1 MGFNL
6 GDLGSFAVGAI
17 NQDKEN
23 TAAKLEERKDEL
35 KANRA
40 FIIKMKENK
49 YQSELATFEEENK
62 KAKAIAAINNKY
74 KAVGGEINPIDYGR
88 DYILATNPTEFAT
101 MTALYKDNQPKLEEY
116 YASFANKASSEFKP
130 TTTRDALDAKQAEDI
145 QSITAEFNKKIENAR
160 GDSFL
165 INQIIGL
172 KNKAINKITEKNKEG
187 EAGTILAKEIQKEI
201 ETVKPEES
209 DSGLVFAEAS
219 FSKPTVPEWFIKKG
233 KLEEKRTQLNSSD
246 NLLSYTDAG
255 IKAGLD
261 FFKNNKFTK
270 IKSFIQKDKGGKYI
284 GFEGAGAMVVNHIA
298 ILGNGAVDSITDRVV
313 YDETNGKASMASS
326 VLNPSVVK
334 AKVTERVNDYTNIS
348 QSKNFLKDR
357 ENIISIVPFSIVD
370 ANNSLGDITFETKRD
385 RKTVGESY
393 YKALQQFT
401 KENNKRQ
408 VGIDEQGQPIYSII
422 KSNQQFMNDIQT
434 ELLNL
439 RGNTNNNANRIKELM
454 MIDLGIGTSKDES
467 TPPAS
472 GSDTPLPSSSDT
484 PPASGDVK
492 TMIITAPNGQVETVE
507 DTPDSRKLAKEKGF
521 IIKEPLPLVPQETDE
536 GYDPEY
542 NTGKDRSITAGTI
555 RRLKRGNT
563 IPMSQKERLEARR
576 IQNEFRKKQKQLL
589 DNKKRN
595 ESLGLP
601 EITPLTSE

>member
-219 FSKPTVPEWFIKKG
+219 FSTPKVPEWFIKKG
-233 KLEEKRTQLNSSD
+233 KLEEKRTQLNSND

-270 IKSFIQKDKGGKYI
+270 IKSFIQKDKDGKYI

-298 ILGNGAVDSITDRVV
+298 ILGNGAVDSITDKVV

-326 VLNPSVVK
+326 VLNPAVVK

-348 QSKNFLKDR
+348 QSKNFLQDR

-370 ANNSLGDITFETKRD
+370 ANNSLGDTTFETKGD

-393 YKALQQFT
+393 YKALKQFT
-401 KENNKRQ
+401 KENNIRQ
-408 VGIDEQGQPIYSII
+408 VGKDEQGKPIYSII

-439 RGNTNNNANRIKELM
+439 RGNTNSTANRIKEI
-454 MIDLGIGTSKDES
+454 MISDLNIGTSKDES
-467 TPPAS
+467 VEIEGAVGIEGKNLTDNINQNI
-472 GSDTPLPSSSDT
+472 DTNIKSIVIDGQNIPLT
-484 PPASGDVK
+484 EENK
-492 TMIITAPNGQVETVE
+492 
-507 DTPDSRKLAKEKGF
+507 KELDAQG
-521 IIKEPLPLVPQETDE
+521 IKYNEPIPLVPQETDE

-542 NTGKDRSITAGTI
+542 NTSKDRSITAGTI
-555 RRLKRGNT
+555 RRLKRDNT

-576 IQNEFRKKQKQLL
+576 IQNEARKKQKQLL

>member
-130 TTTRDALDAKQAEDI
+130 TTTRDALDAKQSEDI

-172 KNKAINKITEKNKEG
+172 KNKAINKITQKNKEG

-209 DSGLVFAEAS
+209 DTGLVFAEAS
-219 FSKPTVPEWFIKKG
+219 FSKGIVPKKFREKVEPLRNELNKSTEIKKENVNIA
-233 KLEEKRTQLNSSD
+233 LT
-246 NLLSYTDAG
+246 
-255 IKAGLD
+255 
-261 FFKNNKFTK
+261 FFNENDISVPKQYL
-270 IKSFIQKDKGGKYI
+270 QKDLEGNTTGLKGPGLT
-284 GFEGAGAMVVNHIA
+284 FVNQTNALTSQA
-298 ILGNGAVDSITDRVV
+298 IQTFTNEDIYTKS
-313 YDETNGKASMASS
+313 NGKTSLISNY
-326 VLNPSVVK
+326 LNPN
-334 AKVTERVNDYTNIS
+334 KVNGKVSERIANYSTTS
-348 QSKNFLKDR
+348 QEKKVGYFNNRD
-357 ENIISIVPFSIVD
+357 NIIAVVPFSIVD
-370 ANNSLGDITFETKRD
+370 SNNTLNGYQFTNKAQTKKVGEAYLQALKNIEATNNPKGVTERSQKYLNDFQNKLLRMDVDSTSPESEVVKKEMVRLLTEQGIIKPETTTTSTEEIAPINTSTGVESIVIDGNNIPLTEKNKEVLESQGIDWKNQEKVNVPQKEVNETKSGDMDVAEQVAKATTTTAKITPKDIGQVNMPVFETL
-385 RKTVGESY
+385 ESILAILPNAMTGQEIMDKY
-393 YKALQQFT
+393 EIAFPINKFT
-401 KENNKRQ
+401 K
-408 VGIDEQGQPIYSII
+408 YSP
-422 KSNQQFMNDIQT
+422 
-434 ELLNL
+434 
-439 RGNTNNNANRIKELM
+439 
-454 MIDLGIGTSKDES
+454 SK
-467 TPPAS
+467 
-472 GSDTPLPSSSDT
+472 
-484 PPASGDVK
+484 
-492 TMIITAPNGQVETVE
+492 
-507 DTPDSRKLAKEKGF
+507 
-521 IIKEPLPLVPQETDE
+521 
-536 GYDPEY
+536 
-542 NTGKDRSITAGTI
+542 
-555 RRLKRGNT
+555 
-563 IPMSQKERLEARR
+563 
-576 IQNEFRKKQKQLL
+576 
-589 DNKKRN
+589 
-595 ESLGLP
+595 
-601 EITPLTSE
+601 

>member
-1 MGFNL
+1 MGFSL

-62 KAKAIAAINNKY
+62 KAKAIAAVNNKY
-74 KAVGGEINPIDYGR
+74 KELGGPINPIDYGR
-88 DYILATNPTEFAT
+88 DYILATNPTEFST
-101 MTALYKDNQPKLEEY
+101 MTTLYKDNQPKLEEY
-116 YASFANKASSEFKP
+116 YASFANKATSEFKP

-201 ETVKPEES
+201 ETVKPEEA
-209 DSGLVFAEAS
+209 DTGLVFAEAS
-219 FSKPTVPEWFIKKG
+219 FSTPKVPKWFIEDG
-233 KLEEKRTQLNSSD
+233 KLEEKRTKLNSAD
-246 NLLSYTDAG
+246 NLLSYSDAG

-270 IKSFIQKDKGGKYI
+270 IKSFIQKDNTGKYI
-284 GFEGAGAMVVNHIA
+284 GFEGAGAMVVNHISL
-298 ILGNGAVDSITDRVV
+298 LGNGAVDSITNKIV
-313 YDETNGKASMASS
+313 YNETGGKASMASS
-326 VLNPSVVK
+326 VLNEAVVK
-334 AKVTERVNDYTNIS
+334 AKVSERVNDYTNIS
-348 QSKNFLKDR
+348 QSKNFLQDR

-370 ANNSLGDITFETKRD
+370 ANNSIGDITFETKGD

-401 KENNKRQ
+401 KENNIRQ
-408 VGIDEQGQPIYSII
+408 VGKDEQGKPIYSII

-439 RGNTNNNANRIKELM
+439 RGKTNSTANRIKEI
-454 MIDLGIGTSKDES
+454 MISDLNIGTSKDGS
-467 TPPAS
+467 TPPVSDSNIAPLSDS
-472 GSDTPLPSSSDT
+472 GNLPSSN
-484 PPASGDVK
+484 DVK
-492 TMIITAPNGQVETVE
+492 TMKVEINGKSVT
-507 DTPDSRKLAKEKGF
+507 
-521 IIKEPLPLVPQETDE
+521 
-536 GYDPEY
+536 
-542 NTGKDRSITAGTI
+542 
-555 RRLKRGNT
+555 
-563 IPMSQKERLEARR
+563 M
-576 IQNEFRKKQKQLL
+576 L
-589 DNKKRN
+589 DNKEVRDMLAEDIKN
-595 ESLGLP
+595 GDNIKIINNIKQEEKIIDSAKTEAVTTPTKKTPADFGQVNQPVFETLESILKVIDMPMTGEEIKNTFDISPGLK
-601 EITPLTSE
+601 INSKTVFRPLS

>member
-74 KAVGGEINPIDYGR
+74 KAVGGKINPIDYGR

-209 DSGLVFAEAS
+209 D
-219 FSKPTVPEWFIKKG
+219 T
-233 KLEEKRTQLNSSD
+233 
-246 NLLSYTDAG
+246 
-255 IKAGLD
+255 
-261 FFKNNKFTK
+261 
-270 IKSFIQKDKGGKYI
+270 
-284 GFEGAGAMVVNHIA
+284 
-298 ILGNGAVDSITDRVV
+298 
-313 YDETNGKASMASS
+313 
-326 VLNPSVVK
+326 
-334 AKVTERVNDYTNIS
+334 
-348 QSKNFLKDR
+348 
-357 ENIISIVPFSIVD
+357 
-370 ANNSLGDITFETKRD
+370 
-385 RKTVGESY
+385 
-393 YKALQQFT
+393 
-401 KENNKRQ
+401 
-408 VGIDEQGQPIYSII
+408 YS
-422 KSNQQFMNDIQT
+422 T
-434 ELLNL
+434 
-439 RGNTNNNANRIKELM
+439 
-454 MIDLGIGTSKDES
+454 
-467 TPPAS
+467 
-472 GSDTPLPSSSDT
+472 
-484 PPASGDVK
+484 
-492 TMIITAPNGQVETVE
+492 
-507 DTPDSRKLAKEKGF
+507 
-521 IIKEPLPLVPQETDE
+521 
-536 GYDPEY
+536 
-542 NTGKDRSITAGTI
+542 
-555 RRLKRGNT
+555 
-563 IPMSQKERLEARR
+563 
-576 IQNEFRKKQKQLL
+576 
-589 DNKKRN
+589 
-595 ESLGLP
+595 
-601 EITPLTSE
+601 

>member
-1 MGFNL
+1 MAINL
-6 GDLGSFAVGAI
+6 GDLGSFAMGAI
-17 NQDKEN
+17 NEDKKN

-40 FIIKMKENK
+40 FILKMKENK
-49 YQSELATFEEENK
+49 YQSELQTFDEENK
-62 KAKAIAAINNKY
+62 KAKAISSVNSKY
-74 KAVGGEINPIDYGR
+74 KEMGGKINPIDYGR
-88 DYILATNPTEFAT
+88 DYLLATNPTEFAT
-101 MTALYKDNQPKLEEY
+101 MTALYKDNAPKLEAY
-116 YASFANKASSEFKP
+116 YASFANKSSSEFKP
-130 TTTRDALDAKQAEDI
+130 STTREALDAKQAEDI

-165 INQIIGL
+165 VNQIIAL
-172 KNKAINKITEKNKEG
+172 KNKALNKVTEKNKEG
-187 EAGTILAKEIQKEI
+187 EAGTVLAKTIQKEI
-201 ETVKPEES
+201 EAVKPDEA
-209 DSGLVFAEAS
+209 DTGLVFAEAS
-219 FSKPTVPEWFIKKG
+219 FSTPKVPKWFITEG
-233 KLEEKRTQLNSSD
+233 KIGEKRTRLNSLD
-246 NLLSYTDAG
+246 NLKSYSDAG
-255 IKAGLD
+255 MKAGLD

-270 IKSFIQKDKGGKYI
+270 LNSFIDKDKNGVYV
-284 GFEGAGAMVVNHIA
+284 GFKGAGAMVVNHISL
-298 ILGNGAVDSITDRVV
+298 LGNGAVDSITDRVV
-313 YDETNGKASMASS
+313 YNETGGKASMTSS
-326 VLNPSVVK
+326 VLNESVVK
-334 AKVTERVNDYTNIS
+334 GKVTERINDYTNIS
-348 QSKNFLKDR
+348 QSKNFLEDR
-357 ENIISIVPFSIVD
+357 ENIVSIVPFSIVD
-370 ANNSLGDITFETKRD
+370 ANNSIGDTFFETKGD

-439 RGNTNNNANRIKELM
+439 RGNTNNNANIIKELM
-454 MIDLGIGTSKDES
+454 MIDLGIGTSKDDRGEIEGAVGIEGKNL
-467 TPPAS
+467 T
-472 GSDTPLPSSSDT
+472 GNINQNIDTNIKSIVIDGQNVPLT
-484 PPASGDVK
+484 EENK
-492 TMIITAPNGQVETVE
+492 
-507 DTPDSRKLAKEKGF
+507 KELDAQG
-521 IIKEPLPLVPQETDE
+521 IKYNEPIPLVPQETDE

-542 NTGKDRSITAGTI
+542 NTSKDRSITAGTI

-563 IPMSQKERLEARR
+563 IPMSQKEKLEARR

>member
-1 MGFNL
+1 MGFSL

-23 TAAKLEERKDEL
+23 TAAKLEERKEEL

-62 KAKAIAAINNKY
+62 KAKAIAAVNNKY
-74 KAVGGEINPIDYGR
+74 KALGGDINPVDYGR
-88 DYILATNPTEFAT
+88 DYILATNPTEFST
-101 MTALYKDNQPKLEEY
+101 MTTLYKDNQPKLEEY
-116 YASFANKASSEFKP
+116 YASFANKATSEFKP

-172 KNKAINKITEKNKEG
+172 KNKAINKITQKNKDG

-201 ETVKPEES
+201 ETVKPEEA
-209 DSGLVFAEAS
+209 DTGLVFAEAS
-219 FSKPTVPEWFIKKG
+219 FSTPTVPKWFIEDG
-233 KLEEKRTQLNSSD
+233 KLEEKRTKLNSAD
-246 NLLSYTDAG
+246 NLLSYSDAG

-270 IKSFIQKDKGGKYI
+270 IKSFIQKDNTGKYI
-284 GFEGAGAMVVNHIA
+284 GFEGAGAMVVNHISL
-298 ILGNGAVDSITDRVV
+298 LGNGAVDSITNKIV
-313 YDETNGKASMASS
+313 YNETGGKASMASS
-326 VLNPSVVK
+326 VLNEAVVK
-334 AKVTERVNDYTNIS
+334 AKVSERVNDYTNIS
-348 QSKNFLKDR
+348 QSKNFLQDR

-370 ANNSLGDITFETKRD
+370 ANNSIGDITFETKGD

-401 KENNKRQ
+401 KENNIRQ
-408 VGIDEQGQPIYSII
+408 VGKDEQGKPIYSII

-439 RGNTNNNANRIKELM
+439 RGKTNSTANRIKEI
-454 MIDLGIGTSKDES
+454 MISDLNIGTSKDGS
-467 TPPAS
+467 TPPVSDSNIAPLSDS
-472 GSDTPLPSSSDT
+472 GNLPSSN
-484 PPASGDVK
+484 DVK
-492 TMIITAPNGQVETVE
+492 TMKVEINGKSVT
-507 DTPDSRKLAKEKGF
+507 
-521 IIKEPLPLVPQETDE
+521 
-536 GYDPEY
+536 
-542 NTGKDRSITAGTI
+542 
-555 RRLKRGNT
+555 
-563 IPMSQKERLEARR
+563 M
-576 IQNEFRKKQKQLL
+576 L
-589 DNKKRN
+589 DNKEVRDMLAEDIKN
-595 ESLGLP
+595 GDNIKIINNLKQEEKIIDSAKTEAVTTPTKKTPADFGQVNQPVFETLESILKVIDMPMTGEEIKNTFDISPGLK
-601 EITPLTSE
+601 INSKTVFRPLS

>member
-1 MGFNL
+1 MGFSL

-23 TAAKLEERKDEL
+23 TAAKLEERKEEL

-62 KAKAIAAINNKY
+62 KAKAIAAVNNKY
-74 KAVGGEINPIDYGR
+74 KALGEEINPIDYGR

-116 YASFANKASSEFKP
+116 YASFANKATSEFKP

-172 KNKAINKITEKNKEG
+172 KNKAINKITQKNKDG

-201 ETVKPEES
+201 ETVKPEEA
-209 DSGLVFAEAS
+209 DTGLVFAEAS
-219 FSKPTVPEWFIKKG
+219 FSTLKVPKWFIEDG
-233 KLEEKRTQLNSSD
+233 KLEEKRTKLNSAD
-246 NLLSYTDAG
+246 NLLSYSDAG

-270 IKSFIQKDKGGKYI
+270 IKSFIQKDNTGKYI
-284 GFEGAGAMVVNHIA
+284 GFEGAGAMVVNHISL
-298 ILGNGAVDSITDRVV
+298 LGNGAVDSITNEIV
-313 YDETNGKASMASS
+313 YNETGGKASMASS
-326 VLNPSVVK
+326 VLNEAVVK
-334 AKVTERVNDYTNIS
+334 AKVSERVNDYTNIS
-348 QSKNFLKDR
+348 QSKNFLQDR

-370 ANNSLGDITFETKRD
+370 ANNSIGDITFETKGD

-401 KENNKRQ
+401 KENNIRQ
-408 VGIDEQGQPIYSII
+408 INKGQPGEPVYSII
-422 KSNQQFMNDIQT
+422 KPNQQFMNDIQT

-439 RGNTNNNANRIKELM
+439 RGNTNKTANRIKELM
-454 MIDLGIGTSKDES
+454 MIDLNIGTSKDGS
-467 TPPAS
+467 TPPVS
-472 GSDTPLPSSSDT
+472 GIDSNAKDIGTIT
-484 PPASGDVK
+484 
-492 TMIITAPNGQVETVE
+492 IIKKDGSKIENVENTAENIAKAKEDGYTVELNNKNTAPITDDKVKGDSSVAEKAQVVNPITKETIV
-507 DTPDSRKLAKEKGF
+507 KEK
-521 IIKEPLPLVPQETDE
+521 IKPSDVGIGNPSGYFETLDSIKAILPNTMTGQEIMNQ
-536 GYDPEY
+536 Y
-542 NTGKDRSITAGTI
+542 NIAFPI
-555 RRLKRGNT
+555 
-563 IPMSQKERLEARR
+563 
-576 IQNEFRKKQKQLL
+576 
-589 DNKKRN
+589 NKFTKY
-595 ESLGLP
+595 SP
-601 EITPLTSE
+601 SK

>member
-62 KAKAIAAINNKY
+62 KAKAIAAVNSKYKNNKDT
-74 KAVGGEINPIDYGR
+74 NPIDYGR
-88 DYILATNPTEFAT
+88 DYLLATNPTEFAT
-101 MTALYKDNQPKLEEY
+101 MTALYKDDQTKLENY
-116 YASFANKASSEFKP
+116 YASFANKAAVQFKP

-172 KNKAINKITEKNKEG
+172 KNKAINKITQKNKEG

-201 ETVKPEES
+201 ETVKSEEP
-209 DSGLVFAEAS
+209 DWGIEFTEPS
-219 FSKPTVPEWFIKKG
+219 FSKPTVPKWFIEDG
-233 KLEEKRTQLNSSD
+233 KLEEKRTKLNSAD
-246 NLLSYTDAG
+246 NLLSYSDAG

-270 IKSFIQKDKGGKYI
+270 IESFIEKDNTGKYT
-284 GFEGAGAMVVNHIA
+284 GFEGAGAMVVNHISL
-298 ILGNGAVDSITDRVV
+298 LGNGAVDSITNEIV
-313 YDETNGKASMASS
+313 YNETGGKASMTSS
-326 VLNPSVVK
+326 VLNEAVVK
-334 AKVTERVNDYTNIS
+334 AKVSERVNDYTNIS
-348 QSKNFLKDR
+348 QSKNFLQDR

-370 ANNSLGDITFETKRD
+370 ANNSLGDTTFETKGN
-385 RKTVGESY
+385 RKRVGESY

-401 KENNKRQ
+401 KENNIRQ
-408 VGIDEQGQPIYSII
+408 VGKDEQGKPIYSII

-439 RGNTNNNANRIKELM
+439 RGKTNSTANRIKEI
-454 MIDLGIGTSKDES
+454 MISDLNIGTSKDGS
-467 TPPAS
+467 TPPPS
-472 GSDTPLPSSSDT
+472 GIDSNAKAINTIT
-484 PPASGDVK
+484 
-492 TMIITAPNGQVETVE
+492 IIKKDGSKIENVENTAENIAKAKEDGYTVELNNKNTAPIIDNKVKGDSSVAEKAQVVNPITNETIV
-507 DTPDSRKLAKEKGF
+507 KEK
-521 IIKEPLPLVPQETDE
+521 IKPSDVGIGNPSGYFETLDSIKAILPNTMTGQEIMNK
-536 GYDPEY
+536 Y
-542 NTGKDRSITAGTI
+542 NIAFPI
-555 RRLKRGNT
+555 
-563 IPMSQKERLEARR
+563 
-576 IQNEFRKKQKQLL
+576 
-589 DNKKRN
+589 NKFTKY
-595 ESLGLP
+595 SP
-601 EITPLTSE
+601 SK

>member
-1 MGFNL
+1 MGFSL

-62 KAKAIAAINNKY
+62 KAKAIAAVNNKY
-74 KAVGGEINPIDYGR
+74 KALGEEINPIDYGR

-116 YASFANKASSEFKP
+116 YASFANKATSEFKP

-172 KNKAINKITEKNKEG
+172 KNKAINKITQKNKDG

-201 ETVKPEES
+201 ETVKPEEA
-209 DSGLVFAEAS
+209 DTGLVFAEAS
-219 FSKPTVPEWFIKKG
+219 FSTPTVPKWFIEDG
-233 KLEEKRTQLNSSD
+233 KLEEKRTKLNSAD
-246 NLLSYTDAG
+246 NLLSYSDAG

-270 IKSFIQKDKGGKYI
+270 IKSFIQKDNTGKYI
-284 GFEGAGAMVVNHIA
+284 GFEGAGAMVVNHISL
-298 ILGNGAVDSITDRVV
+298 LGNGAVDSITNKIV
-313 YDETNGKASMASS
+313 YNETGGKASMASS
-326 VLNPSVVK
+326 VLNEAVVK
-334 AKVTERVNDYTNIS
+334 AKVSERVNDYTNIS
-348 QSKNFLKDR
+348 QSKNFLQDR

-370 ANNSLGDITFETKRD
+370 ANNSIGDITFETKGD

-401 KENNKRQ
+401 KENNIRQ
-408 VGIDEQGQPIYSII
+408 VGKDEQGKPIYSII

-439 RGNTNNNANRIKELM
+439 RGKTNSTANRIKEI
-454 MIDLGIGTSKDES
+454 MISDLNIGTSKDGS
-467 TPPAS
+467 TPPVSDSNIAPLSDS
-472 GSDTPLPSSSDT
+472 GNLPSSN
-484 PPASGDVK
+484 DVK
-492 TMIITAPNGQVETVE
+492 TMKVEINGKSVT
-507 DTPDSRKLAKEKGF
+507 
-521 IIKEPLPLVPQETDE
+521 
-536 GYDPEY
+536 
-542 NTGKDRSITAGTI
+542 
-555 RRLKRGNT
+555 
-563 IPMSQKERLEARR
+563 M
-576 IQNEFRKKQKQLL
+576 L
-589 DNKKRN
+589 DNKEVRDMLAEDIKN
-595 ESLGLP
+595 GDNIKIINNIKQEEKIIDSAKTEAVTTPTKKTPADFGQVNQPVFETLESILKVIDMPMTGEEIKNTFDISPGLK
-601 EITPLTSE
+601 INSKTVFRPLS